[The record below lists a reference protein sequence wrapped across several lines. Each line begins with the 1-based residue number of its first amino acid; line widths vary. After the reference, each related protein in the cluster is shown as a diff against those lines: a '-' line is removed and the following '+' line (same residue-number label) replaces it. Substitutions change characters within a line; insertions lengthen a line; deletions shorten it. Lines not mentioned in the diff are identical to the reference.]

1 MGILKSLLLFASKN
15 KEYQNI
21 EQIMKQ
27 HYIFTLSL
35 FLFFVFSCTSESAKQ
50 ETATDQ
56 PIAENTIKTSTEK
69 TITSNETAVA
79 VSETGEEIK
88 KVTYDKEIEL
98 INTEIMRI
106 NENLV
111 FYTKEERLADWETF
125 SCELKQY
132 KDENG
137 LILKA
142 EATCGD
148 HSWEIYSIALSKS
161 SSKLLYGKYL
171 KNVTD
176 DRLPTIR
183 EFYSIGSM
191 IPSEN
196 AYTVI
201 MDESGKEIA
210 PDGYRTYS
218 VLYEAA
224 FDAFCYE

>member
-1 MGILKSLLLFASKN
+1 
-15 KEYQNI
+15 
-21 EQIMKQ
+21 MKQ
-27 HYIFTLSL
+27 HYIFTLSFFL
-35 FLFFVFSCTSESAKQ
+35 FLVFSCTSENAKQ
-50 ETATDQ
+50 ETRTE
-56 PIAENTIKTSTEK
+56 PPTAENASKTPEEK
-69 TITSNETAVA
+69 TIASNETAIKGVA
-79 VSETGEEIK
+79 VSEIGEEIK
-88 KVTYDKEIEL
+88 KVTHDKEIEL
-98 INTEIMRI
+98 INAEVMRI
-106 NENLV
+106 NKNLA
-111 FYTKEERLADWETF
+111 FYTQEERLADWETF
-125 SCELKQY
+125 SCQLKQY

-148 HSWEIYSIALSKS
+148 HFWEIYSIALSKS

-183 EFYSIGSM
+183 EFYSIGAM

-210 PDGYRTYS
+210 PEGYRTYS

>member
-1 MGILKSLLLFASKN
+1 
-15 KEYQNI
+15 
-21 EQIMKQ
+21 MKQ
-27 HYIFTLSL
+27 HYILTLSFFL
-35 FLFFVFSCTSESAKQ
+35 FLVVSCTSESAKQ
-50 ETATDQ
+50 EGTTE
-56 PIAENTIKTSTEK
+56 PPTAENTSKTPEEK
-69 TITSNETAVA
+69 TIASNETAVKGVA
-79 VSETGEEIK
+79 VSEAGQEIK
-88 KVTYDKEIEL
+88 KVRHDKEIEL

-106 NENLV
+106 NENLT
-111 FYTKEERLADWETF
+111 FYTQEERLADWETF
-125 SCELKQY
+125 SCQLKQY

-137 LILKA
+137 LILKV

-183 EFYSIGSM
+183 EFYSIGAM
-191 IPSEN
+191 LPSEN

-210 PDGYRTYS
+210 AEGYRTYS